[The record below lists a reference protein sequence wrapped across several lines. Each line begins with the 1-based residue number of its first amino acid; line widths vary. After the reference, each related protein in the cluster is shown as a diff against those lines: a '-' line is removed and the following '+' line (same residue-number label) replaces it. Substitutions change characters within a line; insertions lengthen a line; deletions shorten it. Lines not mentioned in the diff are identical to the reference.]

1 LTNGEGIIENYAGK
15 KKRKPKEE
23 KKVKNRPE
31 KTGYKKKLAV
41 RAKQPGRGGEITGR

>member
-1 LTNGEGIIENYAGK
+1 MERGLLRTMLAK
-15 KKRKPKEE
+15 KKPKEE

-31 KTGYKKKLAV
+31 KTGYKKELAV

>member
-1 LTNGEGIIENYAGK
+1 MERGLLRTMLAK
-15 KKRKPKEE
+15 KKNKPKEE